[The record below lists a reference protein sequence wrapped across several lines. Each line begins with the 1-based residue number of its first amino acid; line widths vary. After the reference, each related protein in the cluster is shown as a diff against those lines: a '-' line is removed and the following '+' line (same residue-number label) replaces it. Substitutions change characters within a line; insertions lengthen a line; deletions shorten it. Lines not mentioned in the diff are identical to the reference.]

1 MFFRRI
7 GDCGTAGRVGGYIGS
22 GGSASVNVGVCS
34 AVSLDTCVTSDPMN
48 GDGVGVG
55 GAVY

>member
-1 MFFRRI
+1 M
-7 GDCGTAGRVGGYIGS
+7 AGRVGGDIGS
-22 GGSASVNVGVCS
+22 GGSVGVCGV
-34 AVSLDTCVTSDPMN
+34 VSLDACVTSDPIN